1 MSSFNGNLN
10 YKNYFETN
18 NDETI
23 PLMSYGFVAI
33 TSFVLAYT
41 TLLSKKKG
49 RKNQEETEREKSI
62 VPKERGYIGQDIG
75 NKEEVEVETNNELIN
90 NNNNQVERQL
100 VVGGGKLDKKY
111 KLHISNLLDLL
122 MELKRITNS
131 KKKGIEK
138 EESKKVLK
146 ILKEIFKIE
155 EQEELYGGRVY
166 FYKNSLVKNLEENNN
181 ITEPIPNELEE
192 ELEIDMLEDIQ
203 IHRRSF
209 FQFATRFREYLG
221 MENRY
226 EDTFEI
232 DFIFDMIMMSIMYCI
247 FVHYIWA
254 NINIEIGIN
263 LQSDFELLN
272 NVNNK
277 LIEDQDRYEFGF
289 GEEKIN
295 IIKEDIELLKN
306 MELSNELRVI
316 ADYLILVIEEKT
328 MRGGKI
334 IKLKNRKTKSKRR

>member
-1 MSSFNGNLN
+1 MSTFNENFN

-18 NDETI
+18 NEETI

-49 RKNQEETEREKSI
+49 RKNQEEIERENSI
-62 VPKERGYIGQDIG
+62 VPQKREFIEQDIG
-75 NKEEVEVETNNELIN
+75 NEREVEVETNNELIN
-90 NNNNQVERQL
+90 NNQVERQI
-100 VVGGGKLDKKY
+100 VGGRKLDKKY

-122 MELKRITNS
+122 MELKRIINS

-138 EESKKVLK
+138 EENKKLLK

-181 ITEPIPNELEE
+181 ITVPIPNGLEGLEE

-209 FQFATRFREYLG
+209 FQFASRFREYLG

-232 DFIFDMIMMSIMYCI
+232 DFIFDMIMMAIMYCI
-247 FVHYIWA
+247 FVNYIWA

-263 LQSDFELLN
+263 LHTDFELLN
-272 NVNNK
+272 NANNK

-289 GEEKIN
+289 GEDKIN

-334 IKLKNRKTKSKRR
+334 IKLKNRKTKSRRR